1 MISTITCDSAAAA
14 KTDRQI
20 IQTSGAYA
28 GVIRQA
34 QLWDTKNGA
43 TMLGLNFMS
52 EHGEEAD
59 ISFCIVKS
67 DGSESYGMGYLHS
80 IMTCIGIKSANP
92 TKGRVRQRDGSIAD
106 GIRLREIEKPIGLV
120 IQLKEDEYDGKRY
133 WRKELRRVFDPMSR
147 KTASEIVNNR
157 EPKIIDQ
164 LVKTIKDIPMQ
175 EQTYPAT
182 RTTAEP
188 APSEPYPDDDLV
200 F

>member
-1 MISTITCDSAAAA
+1 MITSITCDTAAAA

-20 IQTSGAYA
+20 INTSGAYV

-43 TMLGLNFMS
+43 TMLGMNFMS
-52 EHGEEAD
+52 QHGEEAD

-67 DGSESYGMGYLHS
+67 DGEESYGMGYLHS
-80 IMTCIGIKSANP
+80 ILTCLGLKSATP
-92 TKGRVRQRDGSIAD
+92 TKGRVRLRDGNVAE
-106 GIRLREIEKPIGLV
+106 GIRLREIEKPIGFV

-133 WRKELRRVFDPMSR
+133 WRKELRRVFDPMSG
-147 KTASEIVNNR
+147 KTASEIINNR

-164 LVKTIKDIPMQ
+164 LAKTIKDIPLAKT
-175 EQTYPAT
+175 QTEPQASQAPA
-182 RTTAEP
+182 
-188 APSEPYPDDDLV
+188 EPYPDDDLV